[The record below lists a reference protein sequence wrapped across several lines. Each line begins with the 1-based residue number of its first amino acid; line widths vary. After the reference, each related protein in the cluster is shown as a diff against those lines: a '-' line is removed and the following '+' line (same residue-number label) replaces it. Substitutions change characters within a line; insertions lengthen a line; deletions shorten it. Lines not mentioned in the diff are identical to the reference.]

1 MPNILTHTGD
11 EPFLIAPKALKSLL
25 DRGDGDAAL
34 LYLAL
39 LRHQGTLS
47 PRSLLREMRWEPER
61 MDAAETVL
69 REIGLVTSDS
79 EPDDE
84 PAQQDY
90 RQDELAFQLEN
101 NPDFLQLTAQVESR
115 LGKRLSPVD
124 LSRLLGL
131 MNELDLPSDVIYTL
145 VNHCVECYA
154 ASHGAGQR
162 PKMADIERTGAR
174 WHNMGITTQAAAA
187 EYLKRY
193 ARRQAAYAEYMRVLE
208 LGDRLP
214 VKLEEKYLSAWHDMG
229 FPPETVALAY
239 EKTVL
244 NCREFKWAYCNKILK
259 SWDTDGLHTLA
270 EVEEEEPLDPSGK
283 KKSGKPY
290 QTDENEVAKYV
301 RQLQEKIE
309 REQSSDEA

>member
-1 MPNILTHTGD
+1 MPNILLHTGD
-11 EPFLIAPKALKSLL
+11 EPFLIPPKALKCLL

-47 PRSLLREMRWEPER
+47 PRALTREMRWETER

-69 REIGLVTSDS
+69 GELGLVASDS
-79 EPDDE
+79 AAPDT
-84 PAQQDY
+84 PQPQDF

-101 NPDFLQLTAQVESR
+101 NAEFTQLIAQVESR

-131 MNELDLPSDVIYTL
+131 MNELDLPTDVIYTL
-145 VNHCVECYA
+145 VNHCVERYA
-154 ASHGAGQR
+154 AQHGPGQR
-162 PKMADIERTGAR
+162 PKMSSIESEGAR
-174 WHNMGITTQAAAA
+174 WYQMGITTQAAAA

-193 ARRQAAYAEYMRVLE
+193 ARQQSYYAEYMRVLE

-214 VKLEEKYLSAWHDMG
+214 VKLEEKYLSAWHEMG

-259 SWDTDGLHTLA
+259 RWDAEGLHTPA
-270 EVEEEEPLDPSGK
+270 EVEKDEAPESKTPGK
-283 KKSGKPY
+283 RH
-290 QTDENEVAKYV
+290 QTDEDEVGKYV
-301 RQLQEKIE
+301 RQLKKKRARKQ
-309 REQSSDEA
+309 QNADS

>member
-1 MPNILTHTGD
+1 MPNILLHTGD
-11 EPFLIAPKALKSLL
+11 EPFLIPPKALRRLL

-39 LRHQGTLS
+39 LRHQGTLT
-47 PRSLLREMRWEPER
+47 PRELTREMRWESER

-69 REIGLVTSDS
+69 RELGLVASDADA
-79 EPDDE
+79 PDE
-84 PAQQDY
+84 PSPQDY

-145 VNHCVECYA
+145 VNYCVERYA
-154 ASHGAGQR
+154 AQHGAGQR
-162 PKMADIERTGAR
+162 PKMSSIESEGAR
-174 WHNMGITTQAAAA
+174 WYQMGITTQAAAA
-187 EYLKRY
+187 DYLKRY
-193 ARRQAAYAEYMRVLE
+193 AKQQSHYAAYMRVLE

-214 VKLEEKYLSAWHDMG
+214 VRLEEKYLSAWDEMG
-229 FPPETVALAY
+229 FPPESVALAY

-244 NCREFKWAYCNKILK
+244 NCGEFKWAYCNKILK
-259 SWDTDGLHTLA
+259 RWDTDGLHTPE
-270 EVEEEEPLDPSGK
+270 EVEKDDKPET
-283 KKSGKPY
+283 KKSGKRY
-290 QTDENEVAKYV
+290 QTDEDEVGKYV
-301 RQLQEKIE
+301 RQLKKKRE
-309 REQSSDEA
+309 RKKQDADS